1 MLTVAC
7 VWVNANVPY
16 TVEYVT
22 KLHAMCQRW
31 ITRPFRLI
39 CLTDRPWLIPDPIE
53 RGHIQLPKG
62 MKGWWAKVEAF
73 NANRRLGPRVLY
85 LDLDTLIV
93 GSLDAIIDF
102 PAPFALVPHA
112 GTFNGKDGLA
122 VVKRFNSS
130 VMVFDAAVTYR
141 LYDDWTPSVT
151 ERLWGDQ
158 DWYGEQMPH
167 AVAMPLEWFP
177 RISELQER
185 GPSPDAKVVLAKT
198 PKNAEAAK
206 RWPWARQAWEAAA

>member
-22 KLHAMCQRW
+22 KLRAMCRRW
-31 ITRPFRLI
+31 IDRPFRFV
-39 CLTDRPWLIPDPIE
+39 CLTDRPWLLPDSIE
-53 RGHIQLPKG
+53 RVVIQLPKG
-62 MKGWWAKVEAF
+62 MKGWWGKIELF

-85 LDLDTLIV
+85 LDLDSLIV

-102 PAPFALVPHA
+102 PAPFALVPHS
-112 GTFNGKDGLA
+112 GSFNGKDGLA

-151 ERLWGDQ
+151 KRLHGDQ
-158 DWYGEQMPH
+158 DWTGEQMPH
-167 AVAMPLEWFP
+167 AAAMPLEWFP

-185 GPSPDAKVVLAKT
+185 GPTPEAKVILAKT
-198 PKNAEAAK
+198 PKNIEAAK